1 MLSDITTGPQ
11 TVSAA
16 GAVTGVLSTA
26 DILATADLTVR
37 LHILGMTAAKNAL
50 ISFEDTALAGVNAFT
65 DAHQVAVVHVA
76 GAVSSEIQLNF
87 RRYQLPTIRTGAA
100 NCALRVNVQAIDAG
114 GNLTIYGQLEY

>member
-11 TVSAA
+11 TVSDA

-26 DILATADLTVR
+26 AILATADLTVR
-37 LHILGMTAAKNAL
+37 IHILGMTAGKNAL
-50 ISFEDTALAGVNAFT
+50 VSIEDTALGGLNAFT

-76 GAVSSEIQLNF
+76 GAVTTEIQLNF

-100 NCALRVNVQAIDAG
+100 NCALRANVQAIDAG